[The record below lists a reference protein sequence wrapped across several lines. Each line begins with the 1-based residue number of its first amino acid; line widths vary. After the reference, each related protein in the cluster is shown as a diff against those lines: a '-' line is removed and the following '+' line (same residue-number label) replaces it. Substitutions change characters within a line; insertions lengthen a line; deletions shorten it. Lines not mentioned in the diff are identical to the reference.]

1 VPRRPHLIPIAAA
14 PGRRTRARVALAV
27 ATLGIAST
35 ALAGCSPGAV
45 KIAVPSPAPEV
56 ADACTALMQ
65 AMPAKVLDAKRRKA
79 EPASAL
85 TTAYGDPAIEV
96 TCGVRPPA
104 GMVQAQSQCFE
115 VNGVGWYAQ
124 QVTNGYLFTTIGRKI
139 YLEIAVPDKYAPEA
153 NALTDVSDAVK
164 AHNTLITPCT

>member
-1 VPRRPHLIPIAAA
+1 MPRRPHLIPIAAVH
-14 PGRRTRARVALAV
+14 GRRARLGAASAV
-27 ATLGIAST
+27 IVF
-35 ALAGCSPGAV
+35 ALAGCSPGPA
-45 KIAVPSPAPEV
+45 KIAVPSPGPEV
-56 ADACTALMQ
+56 ADACTALIQ

-96 TCGVRPPA
+96 TCGVAPPA
-104 GMVQAQSQCFE
+104 GMAAAQSQCFE

-124 QVTNGYLFTTIGRKI
+124 QVTNGYLFTTIGRKL
-139 YLEIAVPDKYAPEA
+139 YLELAVPNKYAPEA